1 MILPDGRSWVRKRPA
16 GFAAKPARSGLLRT
30 STADCSSLAA
40 SLALRGATKVTTID
54 CRLVAAYQADMSG
67 SVMSHNHFRRRDVLA
82 AVFVSIAA
90 SSQAQ
95 QANARTA
102 SALIAAARG
111 QVGVTLGYDP
121 TYTRLTFPG
130 GDVDRATGVCTDV
143 LIRAYR
149 DAFGLDLQALV
160 NADMRAA
167 FPAYP
172 KSWGLIH
179 PDRNIDHRR
188 VPNLQTFLARV
199 GAKQTMPSAASAWKP
214 GDIFTALID
223 NRLPH
228 IGIVSDRV
236 NIGAPPDPEFPR
248 SGVSRPPQDV

>member
-1 MILPDGRSWVRKRPA
+1 
-16 GFAAKPARSGLLRT
+16 
-30 STADCSSLAA
+30 
-40 SLALRGATKVTTID
+40 
-54 CRLVAAYQADMSG
+54 
-67 SVMSHNHFRRRDVLA
+67 MSHNTFRRRDVLA
-82 AVFVSIAA
+82 AVFASIVAP
-90 SSQAQ
+90 SQAQ
-95 QANARTA
+95 QAKARSA
-102 SALIAAARG
+102 AALIGAARS

-121 TYTRLTFPG
+121 AYRRLAFPG

-167 FPAYP
+167 FSTYA
-172 KSWGLIH
+172 KRWGLSQ
-179 PDRNIDHRR
+179 PDHNIDHRR
-188 VPNLQTFLARV
+188 VPNLQTFFARAQ
-199 GAKQTMPSAASAWKP
+199 AKHPVPSAPSSWQP

-236 NIGAPPDPEFPR
+236 ADGRPLIIHNIGAGAREEDALTAHPITGRYRWALDL
-248 SGVSRPPQDV
+248 